1 MTTANDLRAVLVDLE
16 RIAARVR
23 RVLADVEADE
33 ATRQWVRRQSETDVV
48 AFDACAGGGR

>member
-1 MTTANDLRAVLVDLE
+1 VTTSNDLHAVLVDLE

-48 AFDACAGGGR
+48 AFDRAAQGG